1 MLTAR
6 AYVLS
11 TLLYKWTNEACAR
24 RVKLKSGIAPEP
36 VQCNRG
42 ILTDAM

>member
-11 TLLYKWTNEACAR
+11 TLLYKRTLNFR
-24 RVKLKSGIAPEP
+24 TRVKLKSGIAPEP